1 MIELSTSF
9 CKGRGNLE
17 HNKRNLFY
25 ALSNVNR
32 EKSSSNI
39 ALVDDDL
46 HETYTRLFD
55 SAVREHDEKETRK
68 DRKINDYYEFQRKQ
82 KAKGNGAKKGQPK
95 KLFTEFVVQ
104 FGSRKTVDLNEI
116 SDELL
121 IQMYTEYVDSFRKR
135 NPNLIVF
142 GAYIH
147 LDEKTPHLHLDIVP
161 CSKTSRKMS
170 LTNSFDNALQE
181 QGYNVKKQKTS
192 YRNWRNDEISA
203 IENIYKKYEI
213 NRVVVG
219 NTNKHNSNS
228 HLDFDQKYTTQ
239 INNALIDQTK
249 IVQETT
255 EKFTP
260 FKVKQKVGF
269 AKSEEI
275 EVVKKEVLDET
286 LKENIL
292 IKTQNNQLHNAL
304 AVKDKR
310 IIALE
315 KEDLYVKNKEL
326 KSANESLNQKLS
338 NLQANNVELKFDLKE
353 INQDNNDLIIDN
365 QILRNLVNKLYYAI
379 TYYGLENINDLKNVK
394 SLFGNLVFTDQ
405 DIEDIKFYIYSQ
417 KEMGD

>member
-25 ALSNVNR
+25 ALSNVNM

-95 KLFTEFVVQ
+95 KLFTEFVIQ

-121 IQMYTEYVDSFRKR
+121 IQMYTEYFNSFRKR

-181 QGYNVKKQKTS
+181 QGYNVKKQKTG

-203 IENIYKKYEI
+203 IENIYKNYEI

-219 NTNKHNSNS
+219 NINKHNSNS
-228 HLDFDQKYTTQ
+228 HLDLDQKYTTQ
-239 INNALIDQTK
+239 VNNALIDQTK

-275 EVVKKEVLDET
+275 EVVKKEVLDEVI
-286 LKENIL
+286 KENIL
-292 IKTQNNQLHNAL
+292 VSTQNNQLHNAL
-304 AVKDKR
+304 ADKDKR
-310 IIALE
+310 IQSLE
-315 KEDLYVKNKEL
+315 KEDLHVENNKLKNT
-326 KSANESLNQKLS
+326 NESLNQQLS
-338 NLQANNVELKFDLKE
+338 YLQSDNNTLKINLKE
-353 INQDNNDLIIDN
+353 VKQDKKDLYRDR
-365 QILRNLVNKLYYAI
+365 QILEDLVSKLCYAFK
-379 TYYGLENINDLKNVK
+379 YYGLEKIDDLKKVK
-394 SLFGNLVFTDQ
+394 SLYGNSVFTDQ
-405 DIEDIKFYIYSQ
+405 DIENIKYVYNQ